1 MRPLRPSLPLAL
13 CALALVAWPACRRR
27 HGAPRPAAS
36 LRRVAWRAHPR
47 GGLSVRVDAERALR
61 GAVRIEGDRV
71 ASPPWPA
78 SPFVAVARGDG
89 GAWLFAAEDGTL
101 YRAPTFTGA
110 LAVTGAIVGRAAPA
124 VGDVAAF
131 VQPRSNGALF
141 VVDALRRAWASDG
154 ASAPRRLPL
163 ERVVGGAFTS
173 AREALAVVEPG
184 VLVASRDGGAR
195 FEPVAL
201 PRGVALSVDVD
212 GDDVFVRTTEAVLRW
227 RDGAL
232 TAAAARPPRL
242 RNALD
247 DRASASLARANGDG
261 PEVPARAAQLVA
273 NPDKTVSVL
282 RGDVVVTLDPR
293 TGAER
298 SRVAAPGEDCALV
311 RVAEGLRAVCRHGG
325 WATAVFALRDG
336 ASAWTTLRDELR
348 AEPMGRFAFD
358 PRSRRWVVAAPCAQ
372 RPVGDPRLLCAYDDV
387 GVTTEHRAPFA
398 ALPVAMGDGVALVLD
413 AEATGGDSTEAVV
426 LRDGAFARLDL
437 PMSPA
442 SARTATFDGRAI
454 VAWDL
459 DPATARVRALL
470 RAEPRG
476 AAYTWRRVEVPAG
489 ADRAVFTAEGA
500 AFVVGRDA
508 SLLAESERGGPFR
521 PLPSPV
527 VGDAR
532 GLALAPDGEVFCAG
546 PWCRFGAEL
555 TLSTAARA
563 APPVLTRADFAAPPP
578 PRGDRPW
585 IRCAPG
591 GPNVDGPELD
601 HGAAY
606 TGYALRAAVV
616 GESVNLTW
624 EGSTLQGAAS
634 VRWPGAGALH
644 AIGAAHAT
652 RPAALLERCASDGCS
667 YAFARPG
674 ALTPLD
680 LRRPH
685 PHTVSLVAMEDGWVV
700 RADEVRDGVG
710 VVSLID
716 LSPQGAVRASRT
728 YALAEDPTRAAVG
741 ALGARA
747 GLWMRTT
754 GDAMRFVA
762 LDARA
767 DEAATTV
774 REVHAPCAPGA
785 AREGYARLSY
795 DVSLARGEGW
805 FVEGGEWAVESVL
818 HVASGAT
825 CVAAFGAGEPREEP
839 EDDEAER
846 GRTRVRSVVL
856 RAAEGGRFEGRA
868 WAGRLILPQRCAL
881 DARSDARGP

>member
-1 MRPLRPSLPLAL
+1 
-13 CALALVAWPACRRR
+13 V
-27 HGAPRPAAS
+27 
-36 LRRVAWRAHPR
+36 
-47 GGLSVRVDAERALR
+47 
-61 GAVRIEGDRV
+61 EGDR
-71 ASPPWPA
+71 ASSPPWPA
-78 SPFVAVARGDG
+78 SPFVAVARGAD

-110 LAVTGAIVGRAAPA
+110 LTVTGAIDGRAAPA
-124 VGDVAAF
+124 VGDGVAV

-141 VVDALRRAWASDG
+141 VVDAQRRSWASDG
-154 ASAPRRLPL
+154 SSAPRRLPL
-163 ERVVGGAFTS
+163 ERVIGGAFTS
-173 AREALAVVEPG
+173 AREALAVLEPG
-184 VLVASRDGGAR
+184 VLVVSRDGGAR

-201 PRGVALSVDVD
+201 PGGGALSTDVD

-227 RDGAL
+227 RDEAL
-232 TAAAARPPRL
+232 APAADARPPRL

-247 DRASASLARANGDG
+247 GRVSAALARAEEGRS
-261 PEVPARAAQLVA
+261 EVPRRAAELVA

-282 RGDVVVTLDPR
+282 RHDVVVTLDPR

-325 WATAVFALRDG
+325 WAVAAFALPDG
-336 ASAWTTLRDELR
+336 AAAWTTLRDELR
-348 AEPMGRFAFD
+348 AEPMGHYAFD

-372 RPVGDPRLLCAYDDV
+372 RTVGDPRLLCAYDDV

-398 ALPVAMGDGVALVLD
+398 ALPVAMRDGVALVLD
-413 AEATGGDSTEAVV
+413 AEATSGDRTEAVL

-454 VAWDL
+454 VAWDI
-459 DPATARVRALL
+459 DPTTARVRALL
-470 RAEPRG
+470 RAEPQG
-476 AAYTWRRVEVPAG
+476 AAYLWRRVEVPAG
-489 ADRAVFTAEGA
+489 ASRAVFTAEGA

-508 SLLAESERGGPFR
+508 ALLAVSERGGPFR

-532 GLALAPDGEVFCAG
+532 GHALALDGEVFCAG
-546 PWCRFGAEL
+546 PWCRFGADL
-555 TLSTAARA
+555 TLSTVGRA
-563 APPVLTRADFAAPPP
+563 APPLLTRAEAAAAPP

-591 GPNVDGPELD
+591 GPNADGPELD

-616 GESVNLTW
+616 GETVNLTW

-634 VRWPGAGALH
+634 VRWPGGGPVR

-667 YAFARPG
+667 YALAMPG

-685 PHTVSLVAMEDGWVV
+685 PNTVSLVAMEDGWVV

-710 VVSLID
+710 MVALID

-741 ALGARA
+741 AMGARA
-747 GLWMRTT
+747 GLWVRTRD
-754 GDAMRFVA
+754 GGMRFVA

-767 DEAATTV
+767 GEAATTA

-818 HVASGAT
+818 HVANGAT
-825 CVAAFGAGEPREEP
+825 CVAAFGGGEPREEP
-839 EDDEAER
+839 ENDEAER
-846 GRTRVRSVVL
+846 GRTRVRSVLL

-868 WAGRLILPQRCAL
+868 WAGRLILPQRCTL
-881 DARSDARGP
+881 DDRPTSGS